1 MSKDYQF
8 SIDGNRLILRTL
20 FFIPQRG
27 SVLHSGIFNRELAS
41 ILSASAISG
50 IFFILLSFIIRHK
63 ILLYTILLFI
73 FAVIFLFFRAVIFK
87 EPFLET
93 IFDKSAGLVSV
104 VLKRPLKTVQRA
116 FPITSKALSLRHWE
130 FEPPNPDGIE
140 VVEKVALQH
149 GTVIP
154 GFGEKKDFYNV
165 ELAVKDKGEQKRI
178 IIFTTDKKEK
188 AEAVMSEIID
198 FLGGNN
204 SNHL

>member
-1 MSKDYQF
+1 MSRDHQF

-20 FFIPQRG
+20 FFVPERG
-27 SVLHSGIFNRELAS
+27 SVPHSGILNRELAS
-41 ILSASAISG
+41 VLSASAISG
-50 IFFILLSFIIRHK
+50 VFFILLPLIIRHK

-73 FAVIFLFFRAVIFK
+73 FAVIFRFFRAVIFNQ
-87 EPFLET
+87 PFLET
-93 IFDKSAGLVSV
+93 IFDKSPGLDSV
-104 VLKRPLKTVQRA
+104 VLKRPLKTVHRPY
-116 FPITSKALSLRHWE
+116 PITAKAVSLSHWE

-154 GFGEKKDFYNV
+154 GFGETKDFYNV

-178 IIFTTDKKEK
+178 NIFTTDEKEK

-204 SNHL
+204 GNHL